1 MERKTAGVCGS
12 ESCRAAQRR
21 PGGNDL
27 TDILGVDAKALGYKG
42 VIFPSVR
49 ALMYESEL
57 PKKVAIR
64 QDFDAIKHMSAAGN
78 IMDLE

>member
-1 MERKTAGVCGS
+1 
-12 ESCRAAQRR
+12 
-21 PGGNDL
+21 
-27 TDILGVDAKALGYKG
+27 
-42 VIFPSVR
+42 
-49 ALMYESEL
+49 MYESEL